1 MFQCC
6 SFQLCFTTLRA
17 HTALQSIR
25 KNTVLSSMW
34 DEVGNSSGIFSS
46 DDLFLQMRAVLCAFI
61 QGTKPCLMTQ
71 LLLLQTALND
81 IRYCF
86 FFFFTSRKVPKIN
99 HVLDIYHDNAM
110 HFLYLHHGNTI
121 LFVFYFANVMCFGYD
136 TMYF

>member
-1 MFQCC
+1 
-6 SFQLCFTTLRA
+6 
-17 HTALQSIR
+17 
-25 KNTVLSSMW
+25 
-34 DEVGNSSGIFSS
+34 
-46 DDLFLQMRAVLCAFI
+46 
-61 QGTKPCLMTQ
+61 MTQ

-81 IRYCF
+81 IQVTVF